1 MASTQAILVAGS
13 AISPSSV
20 LASDWHIKK
29 LLLTVFFGVREA
41 YAATADTSNIFLLNA
56 SNEINALDL
65 IQSIDPNTGARTT
78 VSRAKMNDGSAGF
91 LVPKVTGIFDAKN
104 FVLMA
109 FDDLFKPNASGVID
123 RNDANTLCP
132 ILALRKSDGANYC
145 IAIKPWC
152 KDFSNCAKS
161 HGNTS
166 IQANEDGTL
175 IFIQDESNSIRRVNL
190 KDPRNIQINKV
201 VDAVKEGFTQ
211 SMIVNASGDAYLDIA
226 TPGVDFKNVM
236 KIYRVDGSQ
245 QMLSTNQITAE
256 SDGGYGVL
264 SARFV
269 NCPFH
274 GTSRGANQDN
284 FFFADESFVLKKL
297 SKQSSGVFVE
307 SVLYGSGLNWSQNLM
322 KISDGGN
329 CYRMVAVGDYVY
341 SIANLNQ
348 EKSYVTEVLNPSLSD
363 ANGAKLPRRLDF
375 GPSTTFL
382 IDIVGYSDGF
392 VVLGKDNVLIRY
404 TIANNTKTVILNDRS
419 ITVDSYG
426 ALLNGDVKVVG
437 SKSDGTR
444 FLGTIDH
451 TTNALT
457 IDKKLAASVSQLIT
471 LK

>member
-13 AISPSSV
+13 AISPNSV
-20 LASDWHIKK
+20 LAWDWHIKRFF
-29 LLLTVFFGVREA
+29 LTVFLGVRDA
-41 YAATADTSNIFLLNA
+41 YAATADTSNIFLLSA
-56 SNEINALDL
+56 SNEIYALDL
-65 IQSIDPNTGARTT
+65 IQSIDPNTGVRTT
-78 VSRAKMNDGSAGF
+78 VPRAKMNDGTSGF
-91 LVPKVTGIFDAKN
+91 LVPKVNGIFDAKN

-109 FDDLFKPNASGVID
+109 YDDLFMPNASGVID
-123 RNDANTLCP
+123 RNDASTLCP

-166 IQANEDGTL
+166 IQANDDGTF
-175 IFIQDESNSIRRVNL
+175 IFIQDEANSIFRVNL
-190 KDPRNIQINKV
+190 KDPRRIQINKV
-201 VDAVKEGFTQ
+201 VDVVKEGFTQ
-211 SMIVNASGDAYLDIA
+211 SLIVNASGDAYLDIA

-236 KIYRVDGSQ
+236 KIYRVDGTQ
-245 QMLSTNQITAE
+245 QMLSTSQIAAE

-264 SARFV
+264 SARFA

-274 GTSRGANQDN
+274 GTLRGTNQDN

-297 SKQSSGVFVE
+297 SKQNNGVFVE
-307 SVLYGSGLNWSQNLM
+307 SVLYGSGLNWSLNLM

-341 SIANLNQ
+341 SIANLDQ
-348 EKSYVTEVLNPSLSD
+348 KKSYVTEVLNPSLSD
-363 ANGAKLPRRLDF
+363 VNGAKLPRRLDF
-375 GPSTTFL
+375 GVLTTFL

-404 TIANNTKTVILNDRS
+404 TIANNTNAVILNDPS
-419 ITVDSYG
+419 ITVESYG
-426 ALLNGDVKVVG
+426 ALLNGDVKIVG

-451 TTNALT
+451 TTNALA
-457 IDKKLAASVSQLIT
+457 IDKKLATSISQLIT